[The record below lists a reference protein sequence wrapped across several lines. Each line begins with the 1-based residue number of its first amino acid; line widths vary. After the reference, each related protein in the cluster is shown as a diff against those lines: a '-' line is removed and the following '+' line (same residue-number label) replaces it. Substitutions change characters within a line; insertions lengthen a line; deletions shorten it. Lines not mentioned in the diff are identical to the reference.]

1 MWASGCVE
9 ELPGTSDIVEEDAP
23 SKGTSMTSS
32 DSSISKKPSL
42 TPSASGDTAIE
53 AKAEKNGG
61 AKDDDK
67 KPVLDV
73 ARGEGGSLTSKGG
86 SKAGS
91 KTGRSIGSSSEKTSK
106 GSGGKSRKV
115 SETSRSSAKSS
126 KGSGRKLLHAEAEVG
141 KSPKKAKSGAYEC
154 FDFCGCPGPKDDQV
168 LGMPL

>member
-1 MWASGCVE
+1 
-9 ELPGTSDIVEEDAP
+9 
-23 SKGTSMTSS
+23 MTSS

-42 TPSASGDTAIE
+42 TPSASGGTAIE

-73 ARGEGGSLTSKGG
+73 ALGEGGSLSSKGG
-86 SKAGS
+86 STSKAGS

-106 GSGGKSRKV
+106 GSGGKSRKA

-126 KGSGRKLLHAEAEVG
+126 KGSGRKLLPVEAEVG
-141 KSPKKAKSGAYEC
+141 KTPKKAKGGAYDC
-154 FDFCGCPGPKDDQV
+154 FDFCGCDPPTDDQ
-168 LGMPL
+168 LRMPL